1 MRAAAA
7 GGPTAALA
15 LYGPV
20 MVTVTMWAFQ
30 APALHDLG
38 KRWDP
43 GTLNLIRYVI
53 AAAAFGLLALAL
65 PSGRSEPPLKPF
77 EGLRLG
83 ALFAGFGILFT
94 LGTVVGNPVTAAT
107 VSAVM
112 PITASLVNWAVTGA
126 RPDRALIMALPLVV
140 PGAILATPAIG
151 AEAATEGNPVLGLI
165 CILFAQT
172 SWSLYSLSVPRWL
185 PKSGALA
192 RTRASVLWSLPFHVA
207 ACALVWLLGLGAAD
221 FASASLGDGVL
232 IAVAALG
239 PLVLGVILWNRSI
252 ERLGLPTCALF
263 LNTVPVIGAGIA
275 ALFGSPP
282 TMLQLLGVVLVIIGM
297 GAAQYR
303 RRDKTEGR
311 PTLPRG

>member
-1 MRAAAA
+1 MR
-7 GGPTAALA
+7 AALA
-15 LYGPV
+15 LCGPV

-43 GTLNLIRYVI
+43 GTLNLARYVI
-53 AAAAFGLLALAL
+53 ASAAFGLLALAL
-65 PSGRSEPPLKPF
+65 PSGRDAPALRPS

-112 PITASLVNWAVTGA
+112 PIMASLVTWAVTRA
-126 RPDRALIMALPLVV
+126 PPDRALVMALPLVV
-140 PGAILATPAIG
+140 PGAVLATPALG
-151 AEAATEGNPVLGLI
+151 AEAAGGGNPVLGLLF
-165 CILFAQT
+165 ILLAQT
-172 SWSLYSLSVPRWL
+172 SWSLYSLSVPRWM
-185 PKSGALA
+185 PASTALA
-192 RTRASVLWSLPFHVA
+192 RTRASVLWSLPFHIV
-207 ACALVWLLGLGAAD
+207 ACAAVWALGIGCTDPAAIGE
-221 FASASLGDGVL
+221 GDGVL

-239 PLVLGVILWNRSI
+239 PLVLGVMLWNRSI

-282 TMLQLLGVVLVIIGM
+282 TGLQLLGIALVIAGM

-303 RRDKTEGR
+303 RRGTTEGR
-311 PTLPRG
+311 PTLPRS